1 MGATGATPTLAG
13 PRPLEGGDCSPARRE
28 PPQRVSLDH
37 DRPAG
42 APPGWGQPP
51 GARRPTEETRALYVD
66 HHDPPGDLPRAE
78 RGPPLRGDPRRRL
91 PRRHHPVARL
101 CRPDAPAPGAGVGG
115 ALRDGTRAAGP
126 GRFRRVPVSL
136 GQALR
141 APRRARLPPTP
152 LAPLLPA

>member
-101 CRPDAPAPGAGVGG
+101 CRPGAPAPGAGVV
-115 ALRDGTRAAGP
+115 RFEAAP
-126 GRFRRVPVSL
+126 GQQAQVDFAESRVPW
-136 GQALR
+136 GKRFAL
-141 APRRARLPPTP
+141 LDV
-152 LAPLLPA
+152 